1 MYSVIESYPN
11 ENLTEYAES
20 DLVSHSEIS
29 ILSEVTQDETL
40 ISDMDLLRKSIED
53 VINNNPTAAEIK
65 INNVEN
71 EDGNWDYF
79 YQVYDADGKELM
91 KSSEMLSVSAYRNV
105 LYKETINEMIRESFQ
120 GISIADE

>member
-20 DLVSHSEIS
+20 DLVSHSEMS

-120 GISIADE
+120 GISISDE

>member
-1 MYSVIESYPN
+1 
-11 ENLTEYAES
+11 
-20 DLVSHSEIS
+20 
-29 ILSEVTQDETL
+29 
-40 ISDMDLLRKSIED
+40 MDFLRKSIEN

-71 EDGNWDYF
+71 ANGNWDYF
-79 YQVYDADGKELM
+79 YQVYDANGNELM
-91 KSSEMLSVSAYRNV
+91 KSSEMLSVSAYRNI

>member
-20 DLVSHSEIS
+20 DLVSHSEMS
-29 ILSEVTQDETL
+29 ICSEVTQDETL

-53 VINNNPTAAEIK
+53 VINNNPTATEIK

-71 EDGNWDYF
+71 ANGNWDYF
-79 YQVYDADGKELM
+79 YQVYDANGKELM